1 VAQQIVI
8 DIVAET
14 KKLTQG
20 LNDANDQI
28 GGLNKQVTGLAKAAT
43 AAASAFVL
51 KQGITFLKQG
61 IDEAED
67 ARKAMLSAESAFGK
81 GSAALQ
87 QITKDADKFGKALGI
102 DNDDIIK
109 LATQIG
115 SRLPADAQNLSAK
128 LVNLAKD
135 VEAVTAG
142 AINAEA
148 FTSKLSKAF
157 ADGAISAKEL
167 QKIVPGLSQSI
178 YDQADALSKAG
189 KNQEALTLVIDAA
202 QKKYGDAA
210 EKNVTS
216 TQRFETALANFK
228 ETLGTKVLP
237 MMEKVID
244 MATKVLDAFDKQPDI
259 LKTVELAFLGIVGI
273 GGPLLTFMAN
283 AKNAMVT
290 LGLVSEG
297 ASLGINLVKVALAGL
312 GIGLA
317 IAAIVLLIENWDS
330 VKKAATA
337 LWEKIKEVFGNIKD
351 FIVNTVGAIKDW
363 LTTNWPLILGILT
376 GPFGLF
382 LVFLAKHK
390 EDLLNKFAEIWNSVK
405 EVIGTIV
412 EIIKVN
418 LGLKFLQ
425 IFTDVTDWVIK
436 IRDGVVEKF
445 TSLKDKA
452 IEQFNKL
459 KDAASQIWNNIKG
472 FITDVATNI
481 KDKLGEVFGY
491 MIEVGKDIARG
502 IWQGLSSMTGW
513 FSMLLKG
520 WVNANI
526 PAAVRN
532 ILKISSPSKVME
544 EIGQY
549 TVQGLYKGMG
559 AQGPVGISLPQINV
573 PAGAGA
579 GAINITINAGLGT
592 DPYSLG
598 RAVDSALTK
607 YGTISNRSS
616 VF

>member
-1 VAQQIVI
+1 MAQQIVI

-28 GGLNKQVTGLAKAAT
+28 GGLNKQITGLAKAAT

-61 IDEAED
+61 VAEAED

-81 GSAALQ
+81 GSTALQ

-109 LATQIG
+109 LATALG
-115 SRLPADAQNLSAK
+115 SRLPADAKILSAQ
-128 LVNLAKD
+128 LVNTAKD

-142 AINAEA
+142 ALDAE
-148 FTSKLSKAF
+148 TVTNKLAKAF
-157 ADGAISAKEL
+157 ADGSVSAKEL
-167 QKIVPGLSQSI
+167 QKIFPDLSKAT
-178 YDQADALSKAG
+178 YDQAEALSKAG
-189 KNQEALTLVIDAA
+189 KNQDALTLLIDAA

-216 TQRFETALANFK
+216 TQKFETALANFK

-237 MMEKVID
+237 ILEKAID
-244 MATKVLDAFDKQPDI
+244 LATKMLDVFDSQPKI
-259 LKTVELAFLGIVGI
+259 LQNVELAFLGIVGI
-273 GGPLLTFMAN
+273 GGPLLSFLAN
-283 AKNAMVT
+283 AKSAMVT

-317 IAAIVLLIENWDS
+317 IAAIVLLIQNWDK
-330 VKKAATA
+330 VKEAADA
-337 LWEKIKEVFGNIKD
+337 LWKKIKEVFGNIKD
-351 FIVNTVGAIKDW
+351 WIVNTAGDVKDW
-363 LTTNWPLILGILT
+363 LEKNWPLILGVLT

-382 LVFLAKHK
+382 MVFLVKHK

-412 EIIKVN
+412 EIIKVT

-425 IFTDVTDWVIK
+425 IFTDVTDWVTK

-513 FSMLLKG
+513 FKMLLTG

-544 EIGQY
+544 QIGQY
-549 TVQGLYKGMG
+549 AVEGLYKGMG
-559 AQGPVGISLPQINV
+559 AQGPVGIQLPQINV
-573 PAGAGA
+573 GGAGKI
-579 GAINITINAGLGT
+579 GGVNITINAGVGT
-592 DPYSLG
+592 DPYALG
-598 RAVDSALTK
+598 RTVQQAMNKYVAVS
-607 YGTISNRSS
+607 G
-616 VF
+616 